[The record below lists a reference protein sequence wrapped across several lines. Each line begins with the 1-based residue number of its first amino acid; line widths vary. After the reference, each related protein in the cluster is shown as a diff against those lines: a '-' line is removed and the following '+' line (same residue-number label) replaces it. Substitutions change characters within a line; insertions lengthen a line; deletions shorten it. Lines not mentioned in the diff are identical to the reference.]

1 MKLKIEIELDT
12 VRDEQELNALLELIE
27 AIRNKA
33 NTEYDDD
40 YDD

>member
-33 NTEYDDD
+33 NPEYDDD